1 MGKTLVSCWASNT
14 RGKLGRASLTVTVN
28 KAF

>member
-1 MGKTLVSCWASNT
+1 VVSCWASNT

-28 KAF
+28 KPAF